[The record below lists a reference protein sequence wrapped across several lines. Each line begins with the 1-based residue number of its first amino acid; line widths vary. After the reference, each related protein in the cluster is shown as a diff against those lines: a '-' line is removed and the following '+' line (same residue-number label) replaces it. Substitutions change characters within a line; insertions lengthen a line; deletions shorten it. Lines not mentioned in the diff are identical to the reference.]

1 MNRQLNSL
9 SPTIVLVIGA
19 IINHVYKEN
28 KEMETRDLMLILS
41 PTLPTILPIII
52 TIISDLI
59 TSIYEFVTTMDHS
72 KISQYNIISFD
83 KIISYFLLFFPTR
96 SKCDSITSANTS
108 FDTNSEYENIQVD
121 MSVAFMQMLILYII
135 NNKNVAKF
143 TLGDQ
148 KSIRIT
154 NEKKNMETNNW
165 KHISIIYKNI
175 EIYIPSLKLT
185 FYKNNNEII
194 LENFRQYIQTPPSN
208 DECKDFTRLAD
219 FLKNNTDKQK
229 LIKKINLIHA
239 QIHSQIK
246 MTGPGFE
253 IELVNKILTICPH
266 LDKSLFI
273 AEFVFLNYIHKRVT
287 VNSYSTKIINYHKS
301 VKKIKLFNYELAID
315 SPFMTSSM
323 SAANIDLLKSACEST
338 SIDDL
343 PTELLD
349 ACAYINSF
357 TKTSTSL
364 NSVNF
369 NIKKTNDKN
378 ICAYDELNEFIQMIQ
393 NSNLIPKEGNKIK
406 IYNTKII
413 KEEIP
418 NNPNNFNNSNQ
429 HYLEHIKTTDDVE
442 SNNTN
447 AETNVKT
454 NKEIDMNKQ
463 TDPTNYVSNHVSN
476 HTSNHTSNHAS
487 NHTSNHTG
495 FDEFNMHNLSK
506 KQRKK
511 ISQQFNHNNNKA
523 SYKSVVS
530 TKQINEKFKS
540 FDTTYLRKNDT
551 YDLINTLD
559 IFKTEA
565 KLFEE
570 YGLPNK
576 LGIMLH
582 GEPGTGKTTTIH
594 AIASYLQKNI
604 YYVNLSTIQT
614 NEELQMVFDH
624 VYVESM
630 NGGII
635 VFEDIDAMTSVVH
648 KRNTSVNEVIDPNT
662 NTNKTTNE
670 KLTLEYFLN
679 LLQGSLTRDG
689 TIFIATTNH
698 IEKLDPAFCRV
709 GRFDVKINMKKCD
722 HYQIQTIYDKFVK
735 QPIDPNVLTKIQEDK
750 FTPAEII
757 FHLMNYIKS
766 KAECTHIMNKFISL

>member
-28 KEMETRDLMLILS
+28 KEMETRDFMLILS

-52 TIISDLI
+52 SIISDWI
-59 TSIYEFVTTMDHS
+59 TSICEYATTIDHS

-83 KIISYFLLFFPTR
+83 KIISYSLLFFPTR
-96 SKCDSITSANTS
+96 SKCDMVTLTGTDS
-108 FDTNSEYENIQVD
+108 DTNSEYENIQVD
-121 MSVAFMQMLILYII
+121 MSVTFMQMLILYII

-148 KSIRIT
+148 KSIKIS

-175 EIYIPSLKLT
+175 EIYISSLKLT

-194 LENFRQYIQTPPSN
+194 LENFKQYTQTPPSN
-208 DECKDFTRLAD
+208 DECKDFIRLAD
-219 FLKNNTDKQK
+219 FLNNVSDKNRFMKN
-229 LIKKINLIHA
+229 INSIHT
-239 QIHSQIK
+239 QIYNKIK
-246 MTGPGFE
+246 MTGSGFE
-253 IELVNKILTICPH
+253 IDLADKILTICPR
-266 LDKSLFI
+266 LNKSLFI
-273 AEFVFLNYIHKRVT
+273 AEFVFLTCLHKKVS
-287 VNSYSTKIINYHKS
+287 VNSYSVKIVNYHKS
-301 VKKIKLFNYELAID
+301 MKKIKLFNYELAID
-315 SPFMTSSM
+315 SPFAAHTTSTTNM
-323 SAANIDLLKSACEST
+323 DLLRPFCDNT
-338 SIDDL
+338 SINEL

-349 ACAYINSF
+349 ACAYISSYS
-357 TKTSTSL
+357 KVSTSV
-364 NSVNF
+364 NSINF

-378 ICAYDELNEFIQMIQ
+378 ICAYDELNEFIHMIQ
-393 NSNLIPKEGNKIK
+393 DSNLIPKEGNKIK

-413 KEEIP
+413 KEEIS
-418 NNPNNFNNSNQ
+418 NNPNNPNQ
-429 HYLEHIKTTDDVE
+429 HYLEHIKTTEDVE

-454 NKEIDMNKQ
+454 TKEIDVNKQ
-463 TDPTNYVSNHVSN
+463 TDPTN
-476 HTSNHTSNHAS
+476 HTPNYTPS
-487 NHTSNHTG
+487 HTSNHTG
-495 FDEFNMHNLSK
+495 FDEFNAHNLSK

-511 ISQQFNHNNNKA
+511 MSQQFNHNNKV

-530 TKQINEKFKS
+530 AKQINEKFKS

-551 YDLINTLD
+551 HDLISTLD

-576 LGIMLH
+576 LGIMLY

-630 NGGII
+630 SGGII

-648 KRNTSVNEVIDPNT
+648 KRNTGATENIDTNANV

-722 HYQIQTIYDKFVK
+722 HYQIQTIYNKFVK
-735 QPIDPNVLTKIQEDK
+735 NAIDTDVLRMIKEDE
-750 FTPAEII
+750 FTPAELI

-766 KAECTHIMNKFISL
+766 KASSADIMNKFIFL